1 MSTEDLRQKLTGMSV
16 MAVFRIA
23 VLSLL
28 VLACVKII
36 LPFLGALIWAIIIAI
51 STWPAFNMLAERLG
65 QRRKLTAVI
74 LVGLMLLALAVPIS
88 LMVLSMIEFLPRLS
102 TLTHDLTAVALPD
115 APVWLDSIPVLGPA
129 TSQLWH
135 TAQGDLPSMLDKLRP
150 ALNQGAIWSL
160 SHVAQLGLSLL
171 EIVLAIV
178 VSGILLYNGEE
189 AWYGAERTIVKLG
202 GAPAIDLPEVV
213 ARTVRSVTTGVV
225 GTALAQ
231 TLLCV
236 VGLWIAGVPGS
247 LVLGFLCFML
257 AVAQMPTLFVW
268 MPAAAWVFYS
278 GNTGHAIFLALWGFL
293 LVNTIDNFLKP
304 MLISQGAKLPLSL
317 IFLGVIGG
325 LIAWGVIGLFIG
337 PTLLAVAYTLYRH
350 WLEGEY
356 SAPTRVAGKPGNGDL
371 ENRGER

>member
-51 STWPAFNMLAERLG
+51 STWPAFNLLSDRIG
-65 QRRKLTAVI
+65 QRRKLAAAI
-74 LVGLMLLALAVPIS
+74 LVCLMLIALAVPIS
-88 LMVLSMIEFLPRLS
+88 LMILSLVDFLPQLS
-102 TLTHDLTAVALPD
+102 AFTRDLSGLSLPD
-115 APVWLDSIPVLGPA
+115 APGWVDSIPVLGPA
-129 TSQLWH
+129 TTQLWK
-135 TAQGDLPSMLDKLRP
+135 TAQSDLPSMLDKLRP
-150 ALNQGAIWSL
+150 ALNEGAIWSL

-178 VSGILLYNGEE
+178 VSGVLLYNGEA

-236 VGLWIAGVPGS
+236 AGLWIAGVPGS

-257 AVAQMPTLFVW
+257 AVAQMPTLIVW
-268 MPAAAWVFYS
+268 LPGAAWVFYM
-278 GNTGHAIFLALWGFL
+278 GNTGRAAFLVLWGFL

-337 PTLLAVAYTLYRH
+337 PTLLAVAYTLFRH

-356 SAPTRVAGKPGNGDL
+356 AVKPV
-371 ENRGER
+371 ERDPQ